1 MKYWS
6 KGIESLKA
14 YVPGEQPQTPGW
26 IKLNTNENPYPPSA
40 RVLQAVAA
48 FEQASGRSIPIQR
61 VARRSG
67 DVATCY
73 ASATRATE
81 LLGWQAAYGLD
92 KMCADHWRW
101 QHNNPDGY

>member
-1 MKYWS
+1 MDLAN
-6 KGIESLKA
+6 GHLA
-14 YVPGEQPQTPGW
+14 ALDRLLGHPGSFTVNLG
-26 IKLNTNENPYPPSA
+26 TGRGVS
-40 RVLQAVAA
+40 VLQAVAA

>member
-1 MKYWS
+1 MAVARGHLS
-6 KGIESLKA
+6 ETVRLLGN
-14 YVPGEQPQTPGW
+14 PGSFPVNLGTGQGV
-26 IKLNTNENPYPPSA
+26 S
-40 RVLQAVAA
+40 VLQAVAA
-48 FEQASGRSIPIQR
+48 FEQASGRHIPIQR

-73 ASATRATE
+73 ASAARATE
-81 LLGWQAAYGLD
+81 LLGWQAAYDLD